1 MPATRT
7 RVISVL
13 VVDDHR
19 TFADALGIALGLER
33 DLAVT
38 TASDGRAATLLA
50 ETDPFDVA
58 LVDVVMP
65 GLDGVDVMRRLRDG
79 GRTRV
84 IAVSAHD
91 DDLTMARALDAG
103 AIGFC
108 SKLVPIAD
116 LATMIRSAAEGG
128 DLIDPEERA
137 RLARLLRHRRQQQA
151 TERQRANRLTPR
163 QVEILQLMADGVG
176 PKEIARRLGVSPLT
190 LRTHVQ
196 NILTRLGVH
205 SKVEAIAVAMRQG
218 RVKPVRIA

>member
-1 MPATRT
+1 MP
-7 RVISVL
+7 V
-13 VVDDHR
+13 
-19 TFADALGIALGLER
+19 
-33 DLAVT
+33 DLA
-38 TASDGRAATLLA
+38 A
-50 ETDPFDVA
+50 
-58 LVDVVMP
+58 
-65 GLDGVDVMRRLRDG
+65 
-79 GRTRV
+79 
-84 IAVSAHD
+84 
-91 DDLTMARALDAG
+91 
-103 AIGFC
+103 
-108 SKLVPIAD
+108 
-116 LATMIRSAAEGG
+116 MIRRAAEG
-128 DLIDPEERA
+128 DELIDLEERA

>member
-1 MPATRT
+1 M
-7 RVISVL
+7 ISVL

-33 DLAVT
+33 DLTVT
-38 TASDGRAATLLA
+38 TASDGRAATVLA
-50 ETDPFDVA
+50 ETEPYDVA
-58 LVDVVMP
+58 LVDMVMP
-65 GLDGVDVMRRLRDG
+65 GLDGVDVMRRFRDG

-103 AIGFC
+103 AVGFC
-108 SKLVPIAD
+108 SKLVPIVD
-116 LATMIRSAAEGG
+116 LAAMIRRAADGEE
-128 DLIDPEERA
+128 LMDPEERA